1 MNINLN
7 TDTIKI
13 IKAVKIN
20 SNIYNVYYQS
30 KLNNWRKYLVTVEK
44 KKTGLFYSNKEIFT
58 HNKLQDALNIICI

>member
-1 MNINLN
+1 MKIHLN

-13 IKAVKIN
+13 IKSVKIHQ
-20 SNIYNVYYQS
+20 NIYNVYYQS

-44 KKTGLFYSNKEIFT
+44 KKTGLFYSNKELFT

>member
-1 MNINLN
+1 MKINLN

-13 IKAVKIN
+13 IKTVKVHR
-20 SNIYNVYYQS
+20 NIYNVYYQS

-44 KKTGLFYSNKEIFT
+44 KKTGFYSNKELFT